1 MLLGISIR
9 VSMVFTASTASPS
22 AAPGARLKLSESDG
36 NCAWC
41 EIASGA
47 VVRVSVATADS
58 GTCALGAPVV
68 ALAPPGR

>member
-1 MLLGISIR
+1 MLPGMPIRCSIFR
-9 VSMVFTASTASPS
+9 TCSTASPS
-22 AAPGARLKLSESDG
+22 ASPGARLKLSEIAG

-58 GTCALGAPVV
+58 GTWAPGAPAV
-68 ALAPPGR
+68 ALAAPGR